1 MTDKI
6 HYELVEWTD
15 KFLEL
20 AIWKML
26 NVPSEYKLV
35 SLIAI
40 GYPASDNFG
49 LVHGKRPVSEVLHW
63 ERF

>member
-20 AIWKML
+20 AIWKMFIGG
-26 NVPSEYKLV
+26 V
-35 SLIAI
+35 SWMQWK
-40 GYPASDNFG
+40 F
-49 LVHGKRPVSEVLHW
+49 
-63 ERF
+63 